1 MKKKYSKPEMKV
13 YMIETQNILAASA
26 GGVEVQGL
34 SDEFYYDSEAGD
46 GSDAW

>member
-1 MKKKYSKPEMKV
+1 MTDYRFNASPLSK
-13 YMIETQNILAASA
+13 LAASA
-26 GGVEVQGL
+26 GVEVQGL

>member
-13 YMIETQNILAASA
+13 YMVETQNILAASA
-26 GGVEVQGL
+26 GVEVKGL
-34 SDEFYYDSEAGD
+34 GDEFYYDSEAGD

>member
-13 YMIETQNILAASA
+13 YMVETQNILAASA
-26 GGVEVQGL
+26 GEVEVQGL

>member
-13 YMIETQNILAASA
+13 IMVETQNILASSA
-26 GGVEVQGL
+26 GVEVKGL

>member
-13 YMIETQNILAASA
+13 YMVETQNILAASV
-26 GGVEVQGL
+26 GVEVQGL